1 MSRISSFLHTCKSQ
15 LKEPIGS
22 HFHVVLGNQACDADS
37 MISSLCYA
45 YMHNKHS
52 SECTDKPCLPV
63 SAISRRDLSFRR
75 EVKLLLDTV
84 SVDLNDVI
92 CSEEVP
98 FKTLQNSENFK
109 ITLVDHNVLDS
120 KYDMLSNSVTEI
132 LDHHVDGGKYMWVSG
147 DKRNIA
153 FDHQM
158 SKASVGSTCTL
169 VAERFIEVLHMEPDI
184 ATLLLGTIALDTI
197 NMDSHAGI
205 GTTRDANILEKLSQ
219 ISSHSKD
226 ELFELLRNAK
236 LDPIFWHEL
245 TVSDVLRID
254 YKNFTTSTMK
264 LHHFSNIGIASIL
277 QKSSSFLL
285 KSNIKET
292 IDNTMKEENLSILII
307 MSFIHTPQP
316 KRELIL
322 FCQDTELFNKLTSF
336 LLTNTSHGLDFAL
349 LEEENNTL
357 IDILSSSNSNNNKET
372 ILLQHQ
378 QCQQQREEER
388 DRKHTHSIVL
398 GQGNVRASRKQVAP
412 ILQAFIDSLL
422 LNPAA
427 PSSY

>member
-1 MSRISSFLHTCKSQ
+1 MSRISSFLHKCKAQ
-15 LKEPIGS
+15 IKEPIGS

-45 YMHNKHS
+45 YMHNKHN

-63 SAISRRDLSFRR
+63 SAISRRDLPFRR

-92 CSEEVP
+92 CSEDVP

-109 ITLVDHNVLDS
+109 LTLVDHNVLDS

-132 LDHHVDGGKYMWVSG
+132 LDHHVDGGKYMWVTG
-147 DKRNIA
+147 DQRNIA
-153 FDHQM
+153 FDNQM
-158 SKASVGSTCTL
+158 NKASVGSTCTL
-169 VAERFIEVLHMEPDI
+169 VAERFIEVLHMEPEI

-197 NMDSHAGI
+197 NMDTHAGI
-205 GTTRDANILEKLSQ
+205 GTTRDAYILEKLSQ

-264 LHHFSNIGIASIL
+264 LHNFSNIGIASIL

-285 KSNIKET
+285 KSNIKE
-292 IDNTMKEENLSILII
+292 IIENTMKEENLSILII

-336 LLTNTSHGLDFAL
+336 LLTNTTSHGLDFTL

-357 IDILSSSNSNNNKET
+357 IDILSSSNSNNKET

-378 QCQQQREEER
+378 QCQQGEEER

-422 LNPAA
+422 LNPAP